1 MQKTILFVDDEPQ
14 ILKALKR
21 SFIDTDYEIL
31 IANSGSE
38 ALNIVASTPVDLVI
52 SDMRMP
58 QMDGYELLK
67 RIKDYNKDI
76 IRIILSGYTDEK
88 IVYKAL
94 LNNLAKS
101 YLFKPWN
108 NDELIQ
114 MIHHIFE
121 IGTMLEDSHLSELV
135 QNQEDLPTP
144 KATYGQLISLIEGDA
159 STDEISKVIEADQ
172 AICSRVLRI
181 SNSAFYGIKTSSI
194 KQAITYIG
202 LNNIKDIVLSCAIFE
217 NLKLPKTLEAYR
229 NLLWRHASAT
239 SYYMSALY
247 AKVLNQ
253 KMPIE
258 AFTIGILHDLGK
270 VVILQKY
277 PEVALQLYEQMHH
290 YQEATTRELELTQLG
305 FNHEKLGGLLLEWWD
320 FPFAIVEAALYH
332 HDPLSPKIIN
342 RTLIQALSIA
352 DECALAKTGIKSKP
366 HFNLEVL
373 DALGISYNDMDKFY
387 QSTDFQ
393 LVSD

>member
-14 ILKALKR
+14 ILKALRR
-21 SFIDTDYEIL
+21 SFIDTNYTIL
-31 IANSGSE
+31 TANSGLE
-38 ALNIVASTPVDLVI
+38 ALEIIKTNTVDLVI

-67 RIKDYNKDI
+67 RIKQYNQDI

-114 MIHHIFE
+114 MVHHIFE
-121 IGTMLEDSHLSELV
+121 VGLLLEDSNLSEIV
-135 QNQEDLPTP
+135 QNQEDLPAP
-144 KATYGQLISLIEGDA
+144 KATYGQLISLIEADA
-159 STDEISKVIEADQ
+159 STEEISKIIEADQ

-202 LNNIKDIVLSCAIFE
+202 LNNIKDIVLSCSIFE
-217 NLKLPKTLEAYR
+217 NLRLPKALEAYR

-258 AFTIGILHDLGK
+258 AFTVGILHDLGK

-277 PEVALQLYEQMHH
+277 PETAIKLYEQMHH
-290 YQEATTRELELTQLG
+290 YDEAVSRGIELNELG
-305 FNHEKLGGLLLEWWD
+305 FEHEKLGGFLLEWWD

-332 HDPLSPKIIN
+332 HDPLNTNVIN
-342 RTLIQALSIA
+342 KTLIAALSLA
-352 DECALAKTGIKSKP
+352 DECAQVKIGIKPKP
-366 HFNLEVL
+366 HYSLEVL

-387 QSTDFQ
+387 QQTEFNVQSE
-393 LVSD
+393 